1 VKTPAQKSL
10 QLEDWSKKSS
20 NARMSESQ
28 SRNYKQ
34 LFLTTTATV
43 KLQLSSD
50 GNEDKILLL
59 ISMEKEIEF
68 KNFCMI
74 KIQYNEEVIIKP
86 QSKILR

>member
-1 VKTPAQKSL
+1 
-10 QLEDWSKKSS
+10 
-20 NARMSESQ
+20 MSESQ